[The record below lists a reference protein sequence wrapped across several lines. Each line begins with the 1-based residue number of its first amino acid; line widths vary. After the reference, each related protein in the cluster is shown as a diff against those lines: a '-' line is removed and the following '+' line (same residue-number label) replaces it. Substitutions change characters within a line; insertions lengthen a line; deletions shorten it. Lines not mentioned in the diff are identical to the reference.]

1 MSEQG
6 TPEWLEARRGKVT
19 ASRIKDIITRTKS
32 GYSAARGKYRNELI
46 AERLTGAPVIAYV
59 NESMRWGTQNEPAA
73 RLAYESKTG
82 NLVEEVGFVPHPTI
96 PDAGASPDG
105 LIEDDATLEIKCPNT
120 TTHIETLLSGAV
132 PEDHIPQ
139 IQWQLACTDRQFCVF
154 VSYDPR
160 MPEGMNL
167 FVTAVERDDDMID
180 DITREV
186 VKFLQEVEETINR
199 LKGTF

>member
-32 GYSAARGKYRNELI
+32 GYSAARAKYRNELI
-46 AERLTGAPVIAYV
+46 AERLTGTPVIAYV

-154 VSYDPR
+154 ASYDPR
-160 MPEGMNL
+160 MPEGMDL

>member
-154 VSYDPR
+154 ASYDPR
-160 MPEGMNL
+160 MPEGMDL

>member
-32 GYSAARGKYRNELI
+32 GYSAARAKYRNELI
-46 AERLTGAPVIAYV
+46 AERLTGTPVIAYV

-160 MPEGMNL
+160 MPEGMDL
-167 FVTAVERDDDMID
+167 FVTAVERDDDIID